1 MTLSLYLTF
10 VCSFTLVIDLK
21 KNKKDS
27 ELTILTNE
35 KSAMKRAK
43 AT

>member
-10 VCSFTLVIDLK
+10 VCSFTLVIDLR
-21 KNKKDS
+21 KNKKDG
-27 ELTILTNE
+27 ELTLITYK